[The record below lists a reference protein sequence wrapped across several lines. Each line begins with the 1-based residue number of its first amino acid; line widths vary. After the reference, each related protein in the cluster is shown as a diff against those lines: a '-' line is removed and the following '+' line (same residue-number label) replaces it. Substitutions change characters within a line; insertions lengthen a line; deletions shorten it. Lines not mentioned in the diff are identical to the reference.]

1 MASQRSYEILI
12 YPDSTQILLLD
23 KFALQWNTVQ
33 RRLYKSIRQNPDLD
47 FNLAK
52 RNCIANDG
60 LTGRHFN
67 SIRDDLKGKIASVLE
82 LDKTY
87 LDDVKSKLKSLKKTR
102 KSLELTINA
111 LQKDI
116 CNTHLSVVQQKSTL
130 RLSKKQTTL
139 FKISTRILKLEKR
152 NQQLESDIKNK
163 NPRLC
168 FGSKRLFNKQ
178 FNTKDLGLNNPNQ
191 YNNHLEWKAAWQPHR
206 NASFIMIGSKDETA
220 GNSNCQLHVDKNHH
234 YSLKINLGSQKIII
248 PTRLSYGDRFIE
260 QALVSNQ
267 ALTYRFNKQAN
278 GVYKVRV
285 SLDVSKQLPVIKT
298 NTFIGAV
305 GIDINENHL
314 ALTVVDQHGNKTT
327 SFNISLNLYGKS
339 SDQASAIIG
348 DAVKQIIQVANEK
361 SLPIVI
367 EKLNF
372 QLKKRTLQSDNKTN
386 RYKRMISS
394 FSYNKIISN
403 IKARAED
410 NGIQVIDVNPAY
422 TSIIGK
428 IKYKDR
434 LAITVHQAAAFT
446 IARRGLG
453 FNEKALRNRCKHVT
467 YAVPAR
473 NQYKQSDAYWNAVS
487 KIREHEA
494 HYSSRLRSNN
504 VKLNDFAFGSLST
517 PSISMPLR
525 DDDCE
530 IKDIF
535 T

>member
-1 MASQRSYEILI
+1 MTSQRSYEILI
-12 YPDSTQILLLD
+12 YPDSNQMLLLD

-33 RRLYKSIRQNPDLD
+33 RRLYKSIQQNPNLD
-47 FNLAK
+47 FNLTK
-52 RNCIANDG
+52 RNGIANDN

-67 SIRDDLKGKIASVLE
+67 SIRDDLKGKMASVLE
-82 LDKTY
+82 LNKTY
-87 LDDVKSKLKSLKKTR
+87 LDDAKSKLKSLKKTS
-102 KSLELTINA
+102 KSLDLTIKA

-116 CNTHLSVVQQKSTL
+116 GNTHSAVILQKATS
-130 RLSKKQTTL
+130 RLSKKQTVL
-139 FKISTRILKLEKR
+139 FKNRSRILKLEKR
-152 NQQLESDIKNK
+152 ITQLESDLKNK

-168 FGSKRLFNKQ
+168 FGSKRLFNQQ
-178 FNTKDLGLNNPNQ
+178 FNTKNLGLNNPNQ
-191 YNNHLEWKAAWQPHR
+191 YNNHLEWKDAWQQHR

-220 GNSNCQLHVDKNHH
+220 GNSNCQLHVDQNNH
-234 YSLKINLGSQKIII
+234 YSLKINLGAQKIVI
-248 PTRLSYGDRFIE
+248 PTKLSYGDRFIAH
-260 QALVSNQ
+260 ALISTQ

-278 GVYKVRV
+278 GLYKVRL
-285 SLDVSKQLPVIKT
+285 SLDVSKQLPAIKT
-298 NTFIGAV
+298 NSLVGAV

-314 ALTVVDQHGNKTT
+314 ALTVVDRYGNKTN
-327 SFNISLNLYGKS
+327 SFNILLNLYGKS

-361 SLPIVI
+361 ALPIVI

-372 QLKKRTLQSDNKTN
+372 QLKKRTLKQDNKTKK
-386 RYKRMISS
+386 YKRMISS

-410 NGIQVIDVNPAY
+410 NGIQVIDINPAY

-453 FNEKALRNRCKHVT
+453 FNEKALRNRCNHVT

-487 KIREHEA
+487 KAREHEA
-494 HYSSRLRSNN
+494 HYSSRCSPNS
-504 VKLNDFAFGSLST
+504 VILNDFAFGSSST
-517 PSISMPLR
+517 PSINMLWH
-525 DDDCE
+525 DVDCE

>member
-1 MASQRSYEILI
+1 MTSQRSYEILI
-12 YPDSTQILLLD
+12 YPDSNQMLLLD

-33 RRLYKSIRQNPDLD
+33 RRLYKSIRQNPNLD

-52 RNCIANDG
+52 RNCIANDD

-82 LDKTY
+82 LNKTY
-87 LDDVKSKLKSLKKTR
+87 IDDAKSKLKSLKKTS
-102 KSLELTINA
+102 KSLDLTIKA
-111 LQKDI
+111 LHKDI
-116 CNTHLSVVQQKSTL
+116 GNTHSAVVQQKTTA
-130 RLSKKQTTL
+130 RLSKKQTAL
-139 FKISTRILKLEKR
+139 FNNRIRILKLEKR
-152 NQQLESDIKNK
+152 ILQLECDIKNK

-168 FGSKRLFNKQ
+168 FGSKRLFSQQ
-178 FNTKDLGLNNPNQ
+178 FNTKDLELNNPNQ
-191 YNNHLEWKAAWQPHR
+191 YNNHLDWKAAWQRHR
-206 NASFIMIGSKDETA
+206 NASFIMIGSRDETA
-220 GNSNCQLHVDKNHH
+220 GNSNCQLHVDKNNH
-234 YSLKINLGSQKIII
+234 YSLKINLGLQKIVI
-248 PTRLSYGDRFIE
+248 PTKLSYGDRFIA
-260 QALVSNQ
+260 QALINSQ
-267 ALTYRFNKQAN
+267 ALTYRFNKQEN
-278 GVYKVRV
+278 GLYKVRL
-285 SLDVSKQLPVIKT
+285 SLDVAKQLPVIKT
-298 NTFIGAV
+298 NSLVGAV
-305 GIDINENHL
+305 GIDINEDHL
-314 ALTVVDQHGNKTT
+314 ALTVVDHHGNKKN

-361 SLPIVI
+361 ALPIVI

-372 QLKKRTLQSDNKTN
+372 QLKKRTLKEDNKTN
-386 RYKRMISS
+386 KYKRMISS

-428 IKYKDR
+428 MKYKDR

-487 KIREHEA
+487 KLREHEA
-494 HYSSRLRSNN
+494 HYSSRLKANDI
-504 VKLNDFAFGSLST
+504 KLNDFTFGSSST
-517 PSISMPLR
+517 PSINMPLH
-525 DDDCE
+525 DVDCE